1 MNNTK
6 RLFPTELAYVLGLII
21 LALST
26 SMMAA
31 ADFGLS
37 MVVAPAYIL
46 HLKISEFL
54 PFFSFGMAEY
64 SFQAILL
71 VIISLILRRFKLSY
85 LFSFVT
91 AFLYSL
97 ILDCCIL
104 IIGMVPMNGIVIR
117 IAFYLV
123 GMFFCAVG
131 VSLFFRT
138 YISPEAYELFVKE
151 VSSHLSMDISKFKT
165 AYDCASCLLSILLSF
180 AFFGLWHFEGVKL
193 GTIFC
198 ALVNGYVIGQCS
210 KFLDRFWRFEDCLPL
225 RPLFEK

>member
-1 MNNTK
+1 MSNTK

-91 AFLYSL
+91 AFLYGL

-151 VSSHLSMDISKFKT
+151 VSSHLGMDISKFKT